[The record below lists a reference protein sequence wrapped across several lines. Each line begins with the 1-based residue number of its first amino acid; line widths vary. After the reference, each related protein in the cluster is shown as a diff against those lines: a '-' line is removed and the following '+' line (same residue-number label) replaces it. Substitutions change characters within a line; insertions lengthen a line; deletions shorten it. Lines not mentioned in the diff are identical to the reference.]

1 MAQNLRLLGKLFVGS
16 PSVQRIVKSR
26 RDYNTWV
33 ANETLEDYALRY
45 TPQSFRKWSEF
56 RIANTALGAV
66 AFLALEAIGAAI
78 TISYGFQNALW
89 AIVCVSVLI
98 FLTGL
103 PISYYTA
110 KYGVDMD
117 LLTRGAGFG
126 YIGSTITS
134 LIYASFTFIFF
145 ALEASIMAQAV
156 EMAVGLP
163 LAWGYVLCSLVII
176 PLVIHGVTMIGRL
189 QAWTQPLWLVLMLLP
204 FAAVLS
210 QDPTAPARLMAFAG
224 TGGDG
229 GEFNWLL
236 FGSAAT
242 VVFSLIAQIG
252 EQVDFLRFLPEKTP
266 ENRVRWW
273 SALLL
278 AGPGWILPGAAKML
292 GGALL
297 AYLVIEQ
304 GMDAEIA
311 SSPTHMYLNG
321 FAHVFTDPR
330 WIAGAVAVYVIV
342 SQIKINVTNAYAGS
356 LAWSNF
362 FARLTHSHPGR
373 VVWVVFNVLIA
384 IVLMEIGV
392 FSALKEV
399 LTLYSMVAI
408 SWIGAVLAD
417 LLINKPLGLSPAHIE
432 FKRAHL
438 YDMNPVGV
446 VAMGVA
452 TVLSLAALSGI
463 AGEMAAAMAPFIAL
477 LAALIMAPLVAL
489 ATGSRFYLA
498 RQPAPAPADAQPA
511 CVICEKTFEPADVA
525 HCPAYHGTI
534 CSLCCSLDARCDDRC
549 KQDARLS
556 DQLRQL
562 GQRLLPAAVARRLHT
577 DVGRYVVML
586 LLFSALMG
594 GVLSGIY
601 FLELPAV
608 LHAAAYSET
617 ELRSLFIKLFAAFF
631 LMIGIGTWWLVL
643 TAESRRNALQESERQ
658 TGLLM
663 TEIDA
668 HRKTDEELQR
678 AKDQAEAS
686 NLAKSRFV
694 TGMSHELRT
703 PLNSILGYAQILQ
716 SDQSIPAHRQN
727 AISVIRRSG
736 EHLLSLIDGMLD
748 IARIEAGKMRLDSGE
763 LPLRDFLDQIVQMVT
778 PQAAQKGLGFHFIEA
793 GRIPQA
799 VHADEKRL
807 RQILINLLANAVK
820 FTDKGSVTLRVSYA
834 REIATFEVEDTGIG
848 IAADDIERIF
858 LPFER
863 SDSASQRKEV
873 GTGLGLA
880 ISNMLAHIMG
890 GELSVT
896 STAGQ
901 GSVFR
906 LRLYLREVRQPA
918 SRDATV
924 TQATGYTGPRKRI
937 LVVDDQ
943 ASQRVV
949 LHEMLSALDFDIIEA
964 DSGVAC
970 LEAVEQQLPDLLLM
984 DIAMPGMD
992 GWEVCR
998 RLRERGHTDLPIII
1012 VSANVL
1018 DPTARANDS
1027 MYCNDFLA
1035 KPFMLPDLLSK
1046 LKRHL
1051 GIEWVAITPS
1061 PALQAQPVR
1070 LIPPKA
1076 TLNRL
1081 LALGS
1086 IGYIKGI
1093 HAELDAIA
1101 AKDAVYAPFCA
1112 ELRSLVE
1119 RFRLPEYMNRLKE
1132 WMHDDMDHV

>member
-1 MAQNLRLLGKLFVGS
+1 MNS
-16 PSVQRIVKSR
+16 TPIQRIVKSR

-78 TISYGFQNALW
+78 TISYGFHNALW
-89 AIVCVSVLI
+89 AILCVSVLI

-156 EMAVGLP
+156 EMALGLP

-176 PLVIHGVTMIGRL
+176 PLVIHGVTMIGRV
-189 QAWTQPLWLVLMLLP
+189 QAWTQPIWLLLMLLP
-204 FAAVLS
+204 FAAVLY
-210 QDPTAPARLMAFAG
+210 QDPGAPARLMQY
-224 TGGDG
+224 TGQSSGAAADG
-229 GEFNWLL
+229 GQFDWVL

-252 EQVDFLRFLPEKTP
+252 EQVDFLRFLPEKTR

-273 SALLL
+273 TALLL
-278 AGPGWILPGAAKML
+278 AGPGWVLPGAAKML

-304 GMDAEIA
+304 GISAEAA
-311 SSPTHMYLNG
+311 SSPTQMYLLG
-321 FAHVFTDPR
+321 YAHVFSDPR
-330 WIAGAVAVYVIV
+330 WIAGAVLIYVVV

-408 SWIGAVLAD
+408 SWIGAVLSD
-417 LLINKPLGLSPAHIE
+417 LLINKPLGLSPKHIE

-438 YDMNPVGV
+438 YDINPVGV
-446 VAMGVA
+446 GAMLIA
-452 TVLSLAALSGI
+452 TLLSLTALSGI
-463 AGEMAAAMAPFIAL
+463 AGHAAAAMAPFVAL
-477 LAALIMAPLVAL
+477 LSALISAPLIAL
-489 ATGSRFYLA
+489 ATKSRYYLA
-498 RQPAPAPADAQPA
+498 RQPAEAQSHTHHE
-511 CVICEKTFEPADVA
+511 CVICEKTFDPADIA
-525 HCPAYHGTI
+525 HCPAYDGTI

-549 KQDARLS
+549 KPDARLS
-556 DQLRQL
+556 DQLKSVVNRIV
-562 GQRLLPAAVARRLHT
+562 PAAVARRLHT
-577 DVGRYVVML
+577 DVGQYVVML
-586 LLFSALMG
+586 FMFSLLMG
-594 GVLSGIY
+594 GVLTAIY
-601 FLELPAV
+601 FLELPTVMGTARY
-608 LHAAAYSET
+608 AESA
-617 ELRSLFIKLFAAFF
+617 LRELFIKLFATFF
-631 LMIGIGTWWLVL
+631 LMMGIGSWWLVL

-658 TGLLM
+658 TNLLM

-668 HRKTDEELQR
+668 HRKTDAELQR

-716 SDQSIPAHRQN
+716 MDNSIPTHRQN

-763 LPLRDFLDQIVQMVT
+763 LPLREFLDQIVQMVA
-778 PQAAQKGLGFHFIEA
+778 PQAAQKGLGFHFTEA
-793 GRIPQA
+793 GRIPRA

-834 REIATFEVEDTGIG
+834 REIAIFEVEDTGIG
-848 IAADDIERIF
+848 IADEDIERIF

-896 STAGQ
+896 SGAGK

-906 LRLYLREVRQPA
+906 LRLYLREVRQAANRGAIAMRP
-918 SRDATV
+918 
-924 TQATGYTGPRKRI
+924 TGYIGSRKKL

-949 LHEMLSALDFDIIEA
+949 LNEMLSTLGFDIMEA

-970 LEAVEQQLPDLLLM
+970 LEAVEHYQPDLLLM

-992 GWEVCR
+992 GWEVSR
-998 RLRERGHTDLPIII
+998 RLRERGHTELPIII

-1018 DPTARANDS
+1018 DPTARGADS
-1027 MYCNDFLA
+1027 MYCNDFVA
-1035 KPFMLPDLLSK
+1035 KPFILEDLLSK
-1046 LKRHL
+1046 LKLHL
-1051 GIEWVAITPS
+1051 GIEWTAAITS
-1061 PALQAQPVR
+1061 PATEEQAIR
-1070 LIPPKA
+1070 LVPPKA
-1076 TLNRL
+1076 TLIRL
-1081 LALGS
+1081 LELGA
-1086 IGYIKGI
+1086 IGYVKGI
-1093 HAELDAIA
+1093 HAELDAITSKNA
-1101 AKDAVYAPFCA
+1101 IYAPFCA

-1119 RFRLPEYMNRLKE
+1119 RFRLPEYTNRLKE
-1132 WMHDDMDHV
+1132 WMHDDMDRV